1 MVMLLLTL
9 AVLIWARQTHK
20 PWSELGLARPRS
32 WITTILVG
40 ILVGVA
46 FKFCMKAVVMPLLG
60 APPVNQAF
68 RNLTGNTAALPE
80 MILTILISAA
90 FGEEVVFRGFL
101 FDRFRRLFGTRTWA
115 TVLTV
120 VLSAALFGAAHWSG
134 QGLPGVQ
141 QAVIVGLVFG
151 AVYARTRNLWGLMVV
166 HAAFDLTAVW
176 MIYYGLEERFSRF
189 IFK

>member
-9 AVLIWARQTHK
+9 AILVWARQTHK
-20 PWSELGLARPRS
+20 PWSDLGLGRPRS
-32 WITTILVG
+32 WIRTILVG
-40 ILVGVA
+40 TVIGVA
-46 FKFCMKAVVMPLLG
+46 FKILMKAIVMPLLG

-80 MILTILISAA
+80 MILMILVTAA
-90 FGEEVVFRGFL
+90 LGEEVVFRGFL
-101 FDRFRRLFGTRTWA
+101 FDRFWKLFGTRTWA
-115 TVLTV
+115 TVLTI

-176 MIYYGLEERFSRF
+176 MIYYGLETRFSHL